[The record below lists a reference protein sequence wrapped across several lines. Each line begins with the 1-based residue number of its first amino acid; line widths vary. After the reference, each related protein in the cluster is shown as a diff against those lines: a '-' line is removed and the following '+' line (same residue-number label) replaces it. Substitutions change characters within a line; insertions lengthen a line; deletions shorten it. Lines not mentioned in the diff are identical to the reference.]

1 MVGLILKSVD
11 ETLVY
16 DHSNE
21 SYWEVHLCGA
31 VYFSLFVKMRLDILF
46 LILKGLWAISIGI
59 RDHLH
64 VFTVLST
71 EHSFPVS
78 LFQGTRPG
86 ECPELNPTPMCAGE
100 ITGCES
106 DDGCSLGSRC
116 CLQQNCTRKCVKA
129 EIIPPP
135 PPSKCSAQANYV
147 LTWWLWNCV

>member
-1 MVGLILKSVD
+1 MV
-11 ETLVY
+11 
-16 DHSNE
+16 
-21 SYWEVHLCGA
+21 
-31 VYFSLFVKMRLDILF
+31 
-46 LILKGLWAISIGI
+46 I

-71 EHSFPVS
+71 EHSFPVF

-86 ECPELNPTPMCAGE
+86 ECPVLNPTPMCAGE

-116 CLQQNCTRKCVKA
+116 CLQQDCTRKCVKA

-135 PPSKCSAQANYV
+135 PPSKCSAAQANYV
-147 LTWWLWNCV
+147 LDDYGIACKVEHRHSLFSMNVLLIRQFSSKWPGLKKLFTRNTFYLITSSTLKTTLSF